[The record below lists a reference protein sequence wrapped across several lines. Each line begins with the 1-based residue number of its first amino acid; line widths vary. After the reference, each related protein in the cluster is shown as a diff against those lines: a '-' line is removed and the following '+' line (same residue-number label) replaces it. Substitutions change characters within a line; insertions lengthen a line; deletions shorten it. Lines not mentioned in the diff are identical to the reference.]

1 MGHIGAHSTCFPTTT
16 MPPQN
21 FIDLS
26 IPLDASTQVYPGDP
40 LFVNAPHANY
50 EKDGYSVRHLS
61 LGTHTGTHIDAPY
74 HFIAE
79 GQIIDKMP
87 LDMLV
92 SEVVVID
99 LSQRPSGG
107 LGPRERI
114 TWTHLEPYI
123 DSSSLQPGRI
133 LLINIG
139 WSKLYYGTD
148 KYFQHPYLAPEVA
161 HKLLS
166 LGIKVVGTDTLSPDE
181 TLGSSDGDGFGFHE
195 AFLGAGGVIAENL
208 TNLEA
213 LVEAQS
219 RDSSDGAWIVSLV
232 PLRLIGADGSP
243 VRAFAY
249 TP

>member
-1 MGHIGAHSTCFPTTT
+1 

-26 IPLDASTQVYPGDP
+26 LPLDASTQVYPGDP
-40 LFVNAPHANY
+40 LFSNTPHASF

-79 GQIIDKMP
+79 GQTIDKTP
-87 LDMLV
+87 LDQLV
-92 SEVVVID
+92 SEASVVD
-99 LSQRPSGG
+99 LSQGPVGG
-107 LGPRERI
+107 LTPRERI
-114 TWTHLEPYI
+114 TWARLEPYI
-123 DSSSLQPGRI
+123 EKSSLQPGHI
-133 LLINIG
+133 LLINTG
-139 WSKLYYGTD
+139 WSKLYYATD
-148 KYFQHPYLAPEVA
+148 KYLHHPYFAPEVA
-161 HKLLS
+161 HQLLS
-166 LGIKVVGTDTLSPDE
+166 LGVKVVGTDTLSPDE
-181 TLGSSDGDGFGFHE
+181 TLGSAGGDGFGFHE

-213 LVEAQS
+213 LIEARNRNS
-219 RDSSDGAWIVSLV
+219 PDGVWMVSLV

-249 TP
+249 SI